1 MGSTILASIFAPTS
15 LWPSKIDDFQSNFPF
30 QSVWLWWNT
39 KISALNHFWME
50 ESRTKNCR
58 SINSP
63 TKSLKG
69 VHNDWCRQLIKQ
81 KMMKKNFSIQKFI
94 HTISVWN
101 NSKAANLEFWNL
113 LKGGYSIEKRRKT
126 WDSHS
131 RKWKEIFSHREP
143 ADMRDWKT
151 RNYQKRNEEIF
162 LLFSSSIQ
170 HTTRDYE
177 NTQKGIKFS
186 F

>member
-1 MGSTILASIFAPTS
+1 MS
-15 LWPSKIDDFQSNFPF
+15 
-30 QSVWLWWNT
+30 
-39 KISALNHFWME
+39 
-50 ESRTKNCR
+50 
-58 SINSP
+58 SIN
-63 TKSLKG
+63 KAK
-69 VHNDWCRQLIKQ
+69 NDE
-81 KMMKKNFSIQKFI
+81 KNFSIQKFI

-143 ADMRDWKT
+143 TDMRDWKT

-162 LLFSSSIQ
+162 FVVFLFHPTHNSRLWKYTKRNKIFILMPFFIRLSSDMLFGRKLKERNKKKFFFLVKILFFNFFFGSFFTYRRCALLCLILIQ
-170 HTTRDYE
+170 CE
-177 NTQKGIKFS
+177 N
-186 F
+186 